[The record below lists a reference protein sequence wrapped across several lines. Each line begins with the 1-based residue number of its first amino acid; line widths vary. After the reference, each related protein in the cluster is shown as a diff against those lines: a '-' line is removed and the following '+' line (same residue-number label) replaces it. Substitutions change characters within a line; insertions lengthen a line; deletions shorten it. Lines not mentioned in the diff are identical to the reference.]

1 MSAADVPPPAAPGE
15 GDRAP
20 FFALPADDG
29 RDVSLAAL
37 RGAPVVLYF
46 YPRDDTPT
54 CTREACEFRDAFP
67 RFVAASATILG
78 VSTDDVRSHARFRAK
93 HDLPFTLLADVD
105 HRVAER
111 YGVWVEKQLY
121 GRRYLG
127 IERTTFVIDAGG
139 RIARVF
145 RRVRSAGHGAEVAAA
160 LETLVATPTRGGRGG
175 SRRGPARSS

>member
-1 MSAADVPPPAAPGE
+1 MSAADAAAPAGPGE

-20 FFALPADDG
+20 AFTLPADDG
-29 RDVSLAAL
+29 REVRLAGL
-37 RGAPVVLYF
+37 RGRPVVLYF

-67 RFVAASATILG
+67 RFAAASATILG
-78 VSTDDVRSHARFRAK
+78 VSTDDVRSHARFRAR

-127 IERTTFVIDAGG
+127 IERTTFVIDASG

-160 LETLVATPTRGGRGG
+160 LEAMAEQARSRADRRA
-175 SRRGPARSS
+175 RRGVPKSG

>member
-29 RDVSLAAL
+29 REVRLAAL
-37 RGAPVVLYF
+37 RGGPVVLYF

-67 RFVAASATILG
+67 RFAAASATILG
-78 VSTDDVRSHARFRAK
+78 VSTDDVRSHARFKAK

-111 YGVWVEKQLY
+111 YGVWVEKSMY
-121 GRRYLG
+121 GRRYWG
-127 IERTTFVIDAGG
+127 NERTTFVIDAAG
-139 RIARVF
+139 RVAHVF
-145 RRVRSAGHGAEVAAA
+145 EKVKPGEHAAA
-160 LETLVATPTRGGRGG
+160 VLAALAG
-175 SRRGPARSS
+175 

>member
-29 RDVSLAAL
+29 REVRLAAL
-37 RGAPVVLYF
+37 RGGPVVLYF

-67 RFVAASATILG
+67 RFAAASATILG
-78 VSTDDVRSHARFRAK
+78 VSTDDVRSHARFKAK

-121 GRRYLG
+121 GRRFLG
-127 IERTTFVIDAGG
+127 IERTTFVIDAAG
-139 RIARVF
+139 RIAHVF
-145 RRVRSAGHGAEVAAA
+145 RRVRSAGHGAAVAAA
-160 LETLVATPTRGGRGG
+160 LEAIGTAPPPVGRRGGRRG
-175 SRRGPARSS
+175 SSPTG

>member
-1 MSAADVPPPAAPGE
+1 MSAADPESAAGLAE

-20 FFALPADDG
+20 LFTLPADDG
-29 RDVSLAAL
+29 RAVSLATL
-37 RGAPVVLYF
+37 RGGAVVLYF

-67 RFVAASATILG
+67 RFAGASATVLG

-105 HRVAER
+105 HQVAER

-127 IERTTFVIDAGG
+127 IERTTFVIDAAG

-160 LETLVATPTRGGRGG
+160 IEALDAPPAHRG
-175 SRRGPARSS
+175 RRGAGPGSPRTG

>member
-1 MSAADVPPPAAPGE
+1 MSAAVPAPAASPGE

-20 FFALPADDG
+20 LFTLPADDG
-29 RDVSLAAL
+29 RDVRLAAL
-37 RGAPVVLYF
+37 RGSPVVLYF

-67 RFVAASATILG
+67 RFAAASATILG
-78 VSTDDVRSHARFRAK
+78 VSTDDVRSHARFKAK

-127 IERTTFVIDAGG
+127 IERTTFVIDAAG

-145 RRVRSAGHGAEVAAA
+145 RRVRAAGHGAEVAAA
-160 LETLVATPTRGGRGG
+160 LEALAATPQRGAGRG
-175 SRRGPARSS
+175 ARPRSPRTG